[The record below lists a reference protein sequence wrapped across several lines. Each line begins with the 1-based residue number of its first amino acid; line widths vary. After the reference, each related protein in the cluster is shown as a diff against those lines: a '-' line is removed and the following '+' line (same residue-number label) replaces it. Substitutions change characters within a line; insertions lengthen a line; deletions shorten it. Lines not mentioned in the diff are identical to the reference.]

1 MKKFLTSSLV
11 ALAIAGTAVP
21 ADAFSFS
28 GFLNTAKNA
37 VSTVVKKVGPAVN
50 QVQKALKDPK
60 NQAILKTVGTA
71 VVAGGAA
78 AYAAHKAGGSITDAL
93 KSGVMAGGAAGMAA
107 HSAGKHAEGEHAEG
121 EHAVAE

>member
-28 GFLNTAKNA
+28 SFLSSAHKA
-37 VSTVVKKVGPAVN
+37 VSTVAKKVGPAVAK
-50 QVQKALKDPK
+50 VQTALKDPK

-71 VVAGGAA
+71 VVAGGTA
-78 AYAAHKAGGSITDAL
+78 AYAAHKAGGSMTDVL
-93 KSGVMAGGAAGMAA
+93 KAGGMAGGAAGMAA
-107 HSAGKHAEGEHAEG
+107 HAASNQGEVEGATAE
-121 EHAVAE
+121 